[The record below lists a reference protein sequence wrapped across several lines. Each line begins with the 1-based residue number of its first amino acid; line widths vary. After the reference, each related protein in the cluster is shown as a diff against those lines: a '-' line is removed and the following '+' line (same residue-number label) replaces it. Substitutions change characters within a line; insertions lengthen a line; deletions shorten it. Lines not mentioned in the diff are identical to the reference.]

1 MSIRLEKWQK
11 TVELLAELYGAAAA
25 SIVELKGEHFEV
37 VATSG
42 GGANRLDA
50 ACVDFPLDLDTYCR
64 EIYETD
70 ARLYVP
76 DGRSD
81 PRWADAPPVKFDVVS
96 YLGFPIHHPD
106 NRFFGTI
113 CVKHFDG
120 TDYSDVFVRALEQ
133 FRDLVEADLALAHQ
147 ASQLDALASTDAATG
162 CANRRGLRR
171 YVDSS
176 PSRGDKG
183 VLYLDLDNL
192 KKTNDRYGHDSG
204 DEAIALLAAALK
216 SQLRGNDI
224 AARVGGDEFV
234 CIADVPS
241 ASALD
246 ALRQRIVDTFT
257 AEARSRP
264 NLEYIGVS
272 VGMSYF
278 AASDEPLDLDTLL
291 KGADERM
298 YADKL
303 ARKQQRA

>member
-42 GGANRLDA
+42 GGQNRLDE
-50 ACVDFPLDLDTYCR
+50 ACVNFPLDLDTYCR

-70 ARLYVP
+70 ALLYVR
-76 DGRSD
+76 DGRAD
-81 PRWADAPPVKFDVVS
+81 PRWAGAPPVKFDVIS

-113 CVKHFDG
+113 CVKHYDG
-120 TDYSDVFVRALEQ
+120 ADYSDVFVRALEQ
-133 FRDLVEADLALAHQ
+133 FRDLVEADLALSHQ
-147 ASQLDALASTDAATG
+147 AQQLDTLASTDAATG

-171 YVDSS
+171 YVDRPS
-176 PSRGDKG
+176 PGGDKG

-192 KKTNDRYGHDSG
+192 KKTNDRYGHESG
-204 DEAIALLAAALK
+204 DAAIALLAEVLK
-216 SQLRGNDI
+216 TQVRAGDI

-234 CIADVPS
+234 CIVDAQAPSDV
-241 ASALD
+241 D
-246 ALRQRIVDTFT
+246 ALRQRIVDDFSTQ
-257 AEARSRP
+257 ARRQP
-264 NLEYIGVS
+264 QLEYIGVS
-272 VGMSYF
+272 VGQSYF
-278 AASDEPLDLDTLL
+278 PASGEELDLNALL